1 MKLLN
6 TLINSPVGIVLAI
19 AFVTSMYLLA
29 DYVAFAKVAL

>member
-6 TLINSPVGIVLAI
+6 LIANSPAGPALAL
-19 AFVTSMYLLA
+19 AFVASMYLLA